1 MLKKILSPEKCAS
14 CKFCCSFRRQS
25 LWETPVFDEET
36 KIKLERLYPGVTFRK
51 IDENSP
57 ENACSDTKNKSPQN
71 AHPTPETN
79 SSKTAPASR
88 PFFTIDLSSSY
99 KTQNPDEEALC
110 PFLKNGSG
118 CILPPE
124 LKPFDCSIWPFRI
137 IRKKDNTLWLVLTP
151 TCREINLIP
160 LEEIKAFA
168 REDLLAPIK
177 AYVKNHPEIIKEDS
191 SFFVPLFSL

>member
-36 KIKLERLYPGVTFRK
+36 KNKLERLYPGVTFRK
-51 IDENSP
+51 IDE
-57 ENACSDTKNKSPQN
+57 T
-71 AHPTPETN
+71 
-79 SSKTAPASR
+79 
-88 PFFTIDLSSSY
+88 FFTIDLSSSY
-99 KTQNPDEEALC
+99 KTQDTDEEALC
-110 PFLKNGSG
+110 PFLKNGTG

-137 IRKKDNTLWLVLTP
+137 IRKKDSSLWLALTP

-160 LEEIKAFA
+160 LEKIKAFA
-168 REDLLAPIK
+168 REDLLAPVK

>member
-25 LWETPVFDEET
+25 LWETPVFDEKT

-51 IDENSP
+51 ID
-57 ENACSDTKNKSPQN
+57 
-71 AHPTPETN
+71 
-79 SSKTAPASR
+79 KT
-88 PFFTIDLSSSY
+88 FFTIDLSSSY

-118 CILPPE
+118 CILPSE

-137 IRKKDNTLWLVLTP
+137 IRKKDNTLWLALTP
-151 TCREINLIP
+151 TCREINLLP

-168 REDLLAPIK
+168 HEDLLNPVK
-177 AYVKNHPEIIKEDS
+177 DYVKNHPEIIKEDS

>member
-36 KIKLERLYPGVTFRK
+36 KIKLERLYPWVTFRK

-57 ENACSDTKNKSPQN
+57 EN

-99 KTQNPDEEALC
+99 KTQDTDEEALC

-137 IRKKDNTLWLVLTP
+137 IRKKDNTLWLALTP

-168 REDLLAPIK
+168 REDLLNPVK
-177 AYVKNHPEIIKEDS
+177 NYVKNHPEIIKEDS